1 MALTIAQAVRK
12 IIIREPFYG
21 LFLLGL
27 NKYFD
32 DSIPTAC
39 VRKRGIYIELAIN
52 KANWDSLDE
61 ETEINEL
68 LHEANHIIFKHLWMW
83 HDFPDKERFNIAAD
97 CVVNSYLKNVPDDW
111 YLPKDF
117 GFDNG
122 KGTKWY
128 YENLPKNETEK
139 RIIDDHSWEDFKN
152 LSDAEKQLLS
162 NQIDYQVKTTAEEV
176 IKTQGKLPGHLEE
189 YIKSLFKEKDAVF
202 NWKAYFRRVI
212 GNSIRTYIKS
222 TKYKPSRRFK
232 EQPGITLKFKPKVLV
247 AIDTSASVTN
257 NELIDFFTEVDHL
270 YKSGVHVDVMEFDTQ
285 IQNKF
290 VYKGQKTDIKIVGRG
305 GTDASDVYNYYI
317 ENPDYSTLVIFT
329 DGYLNV
335 NYPKH
340 KNMIWIIS
348 SEGQRQDYPGLA
360 IYIPKQK

>member
-21 LFLLGL
+21 IFLLGL

-32 DSIPTAC
+32 DSIETAC
-39 VRKRGIYIELAIN
+39 VRKRGINIELAIN

-61 ETEINEL
+61 ETEVNEL
-68 LHEANHIIFKHLWMW
+68 LHEVNHIIFKHLWMW
-83 HDFPDKERFNIAAD
+83 NDFPNKERFNIAAD
-97 CVVNSYLKNVPDDW
+97 CTVNSYLNNVPDDW

-117 GFDNG
+117 GFENG

-128 YENLPKNETEK
+128 YENLPND
-139 RIIDDHSWEDFKN
+139 IDIKQQFNHSWEDFKN
-152 LSDAEKQLLS
+152 LSDTEKQLLS
-162 NQIDYQVKTTAEEV
+162 NQIDYQVKTAAEEV

-189 YIKSLFKEKDAVF
+189 YIKSLFKKRDAIF

-212 GNSIRTYIKS
+212 GNSIKTYIKS
-222 TKYKPSRRFK
+222 TRYKPSRRFK
-232 EQPGITLKFKPKVLV
+232 GQAGIILKSKPKVLI
-247 AIDTSASVTN
+247 AIDTSGSVSKK
-257 NELIDFFTEVDHL
+257 ELEDFFTEVDHL
-270 YKSGVHVDVMEFDTQ
+270 YKSGVHVDVIEFDTQ

-290 VYKGQKTDIKIVGRG
+290 VYKGQKTDIKIIGRG
-305 GTDASDVYNYYI
+305 GTDMSDVYNYYI

-340 KNMIWIIS
+340 RNMIWIIS
-348 SEGQRQDYPGLA
+348 SEGQQQIYPGLT
-360 IYIPKQK
+360 IYIPKEK